1 MERWKTVDNKDK
13 LYNETLDFVLRQ
25 SLKDGEIETDIERW
39 VAVLQKLLGYIDEI
53 KLTDTLDIR
62 QYVKIK
68 VLGGKIEQTE
78 LVDGLFMTK
87 NIDSKRMASKISNPR
102 IALLM
107 FPIEYLKQ
115 KEQFISLRI
124 IHAQQ
129 SVYITNLVSRLVSM
143 EPDIIVVGD
152 SVSGLAEK
160 LFEDAGITVIS
171 NVKPQV
177 IEKFQGI
184 LKQIFSN
191 RSMIYSLK
199 GQVGFM

>member
-1 MERWKTVDNKDK
+1 
-13 LYNETLDFVLRQ
+13 
-25 SLKDGEIETDIERW
+25 
-39 VAVLQKLLGYIDEI
+39 
-53 KLTDTLDIR
+53 
-62 QYVKIK
+62 
-68 VLGGKIEQTE
+68 
-78 LVDGLFMTK
+78 
-87 NIDSKRMASKISNPR
+87 MASKISNPR

-160 LFEDAGITVIS
+160 LFEDAGIT
-171 NVKPQV
+171 
-177 IEKFQGI
+177 
-184 LKQIFSN
+184 
-191 RSMIYSLK
+191 
-199 GQVGFM
+199 

>member
-1 MERWKTVDNKDK
+1 M
-13 LYNETLDFVLRQ
+13 
-25 SLKDGEIETDIERW
+25 KDGEIETEIERW

-62 QYVKIK
+62 QYVKIKK

-115 KEQFISLRI
+115 KN
-124 IHAQQ
+124 
-129 SVYITNLVSRLVSM
+129 NL
-143 EPDIIVVGD
+143 
-152 SVSGLAEK
+152 
-160 LFEDAGITVIS
+160 
-171 NVKPQV
+171 
-177 IEKFQGI
+177 
-184 LKQIFSN
+184 
-191 RSMIYSLK
+191 
-199 GQVGFM
+199 